1 MKNVHLLPT
10 DKPSRLVIDTIENK
24 LYLQGILHEK
34 TINVLPQNIYIT
46 NDEEIK
52 IDDYYLGEDNN
63 LYCLV
68 SKVNSNGKKIILTTD
83 HELIDEGIQPIDDEF
98 LEWFVKNPSCEKVY
112 TTDEYVQVNQDNPIL
127 RGSTNV
133 SHRYEIII
141 PQEEVFEM
149 YSHLYGKTVTMD
161 DRFETKHIWSE
172 ELALKNKGRWIPQEE
187 SKQETLEEAAEK
199 YAEDWNGTIP
209 ADTTKLDFIAG
220 AKWME
225 KQMENLKDFDI
236 WKEWKNRT

>member
-83 HELIDEGIQPIDDEF
+83 HELIDEGVQPIDDEF
-98 LEWFVKNPSCEKVY
+98 LEWFVKNPSCDKVY

-187 SKQETLEEAAEK
+187 SNEETIITAAQS
-199 YAEDWNGTIP
+199 YAVNKRNRTSHYMG
-209 ADTTKLDFIAG
+209 FIEG
-220 AKWME
+220 AKWMK
-225 KQMENLKDFDI
+225 KQMENLKDFDT
-236 WKEWKNRT
+236 WKEWKNENK

>member
-83 HELIDEGIQPIDDEF
+83 HELIDEGVQPIDDEF

-187 SKQETLEEAAEK
+187 SNEETIITAAQS
-199 YAEDWNGTIP
+199 YAVNQRNRTSHYMG
-209 ADTTKLDFIAG
+209 FIEG

-225 KQMENLKDFDI
+225 RQMEKSN
-236 WKEWKNRT
+236 

>member
-10 DKPSRLVIDTIENK
+10 DKPSRLGYLTKKGKEVFNNLVLFDMLMPNILDSEN
-24 LYLQGILHEK
+24 
-34 TINVLPQNIYIT
+34 QNIYIT

-52 IDDYYLGEDNN
+52 FDDYYLGEDNN

-68 SKVNSNGKKIILTTD
+68 TKVNSNGKKIILTTD
-83 HELIDEGIQPIDDEF
+83 HELIDEGVQPIDDEF
-98 LEWFVKNPSCEKVY
+98 LEWFIKNPSCEKVY

-187 SKQETLEEAAEK
+187 SNEETIITAAQS
-199 YAEDWNGTIP
+199 YAVNQTNRTSHYMG
-209 ADTTKLDFIAG
+209 FIEG
-220 AKWME
+220 AKWM
-225 KQMENLKDFDI
+225 KRQMEKLN
-236 WKEWKNRT
+236 